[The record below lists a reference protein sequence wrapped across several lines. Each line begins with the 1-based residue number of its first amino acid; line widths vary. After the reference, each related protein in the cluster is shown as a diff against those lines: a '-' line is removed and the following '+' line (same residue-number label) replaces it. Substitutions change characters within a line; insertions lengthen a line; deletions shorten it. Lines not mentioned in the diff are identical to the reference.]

1 MLATINTATICGLES
16 TPIHVEVDVARQ
28 SFPAFN
34 VVGLPDKAIDESRER
49 VRSAVRNSGAEFPQ
63 YRITVNLAPADL
75 PKNGPAFDLPIAL
88 GLLLAGEQF
97 ECATDRRW
105 FIGELSLDGSLRPVA
120 GTLAIANLAK
130 QHGIAELYVPLE
142 NAAEAALVEGL
153 AVYGV
158 TSLKQLILHLTQ
170 VKLLSPCPATLPQY
184 DLTDHDI
191 ADLTDMQDVLGQ
203 EMAKR
208 ALEIAAAGGH
218 NVLMQGL
225 PGSGKTLLARAFPT
239 ILPPLL
245 LDEAIEVSTIFSVS
259 GLLGKEPLIRQRP
272 FRAPHHTTSSI
283 GLIGG
288 GSNPKPGE
296 VSLAHHGVLFLDEF
310 AEFPRS
316 VLEVLRQ
323 PLEDG
328 VVTVSR
334 AKASYTFPARFQLL
348 AAQNPCPCGH
358 LNDPLK
364 ACICTARQVAAYQK
378 RVSGPIMDRI
388 DLYVDVPRVDKKH
401 FTQSQSHNLAESSNH
416 IRQRVVAARQIQNQ
430 RFASSLT
437 TCNARMSS
445 QQIKEFCLLR
455 EEEQQ
460 LMQLATT
467 KLNLSARSYFRILK
481 LARTIADLANSQ
493 SITVAHLSE
502 ALQYRPTS

>member
-1 MLATINTATICGLES
+1 MLATINTATICGLEA
-16 TPIHVEVDVARQ
+16 TPIIVEVDVARQ

-34 VVGLPDKAIDESRER
+34 VVGLPDKAIDEARER

-75 PKNGPAFDLPIAL
+75 PKNGPSFDLPIAL
-88 GLLLAGEQF
+88 GLLVAGEQI
-97 ECATDRRW
+97 ECATHNRW
-105 FIGELSLDGSLRPVA
+105 FIGELSLDGSLRPVT
-120 GTLAIANLAK
+120 GILAIANLAH
-130 QHGIAELYVPLE
+130 QQGITELYVPKE

-153 AVYGV
+153 TVYGIIN
-158 TSLKQLILHLTQ
+158 LKQLILHLTQ
-170 VKLLSPCPATLPQY
+170 AKPLDSHPATLPQY
-184 DLTDHDI
+184 DLNTTQI
-191 ADLTDMQDVLGQ
+191 EELTDMKDILGQ
-203 EMAKR
+203 EFAKR

-225 PGSGKTLLARAFPT
+225 PGSGKTLLAHALPT

-245 LDEAIEVSTIFSVS
+245 LGEAIEVSTIFSIS
-259 GLLGKEPLIRQRP
+259 GLLGKEPLVRQRP
-272 FRAPHHTTSSI
+272 FRSPHHTTSSI

-288 GSNPKPGE
+288 GTNPKPGE

-328 VVTVSR
+328 IVTVSR

-358 LNDPLK
+358 LNDPHK
-364 ACICTARQVAAYQK
+364 SCICTPRQIAAYQK
-378 RVSGPIMDRI
+378 RVSGPLLDRI
-388 DLYVDVPRVDKKH
+388 DLFVDVPRVDEKH
-401 FTQSQSHNLAESSNH
+401 FINQHNHQAENSDT
-416 IRQRVVAARQIQNQ
+416 IRKRVIAARQIQTQ
-430 RFASSLT
+430 RFSQHQT
-437 TCNARMSS
+437 TCNARMNSH
-445 QQIKEFCLLR
+445 QIKQYCVLHS
-455 EEEQQ
+455 EEQK
-460 LMQLATT
+460 LMQLAAT

-481 LARTIADLANSQ
+481 LARTIADLAHAEH
-493 SITVAHLSE
+493 IATIHLSE
-502 ALQYRPTS
+502 ALQYRRST